1 MKQISTLL
9 IQIRENEAIKKQ
21 EYECF
26 LKYSELNRSEMSSF
40 DVFKTP
46 QFDETILKG
55 FDMVFIGGASE
66 ASVLDPASYPFVPC
80 LIEVLKTC
88 ITQNIPTFASC
99 FGFQAAVLALEG
111 SIFKD
116 PDEIEM
122 GTYPISLSNSAL
134 NDPVFKNCPNPFMA
148 ITVHQEMATE
158 LPSNCELLAYTQKC
172 AHAFKVKDKPFYAFQ
187 FHPEVDKETLIHRLG
202 VYQSKYTDGPD
213 HFQSIIENAVE
224 TPESNGLVK
233 VFVDYYRSKLS
244 S

>member
-1 MKQISTLL
+1 MKQFSTLL

-21 EYECF
+21 EFECF
-26 LKYSELNRSEMSSF
+26 LKYSGLNISEMKSF
-40 DVFKTP
+40 DVFKSP
-46 QFDETILKG
+46 QFNETILEG

-66 ASVLDPASYPFVPC
+66 ASVLDPDSFPFVPN
-80 LIEVLKTC
+80 LIKVLKVC
-88 ITQNIPTFASC
+88 ITKNIPTFASC

-111 SIFKD
+111 RIFKD

-122 GTYPISLSNSAL
+122 GTYPISLSKAAL
-134 NDPVFKNCPNPFMA
+134 NDPILKNCPNPFMA

-158 LPSNCELLAYTQKC
+158 LPSSCELLAYTEKC
-172 AHAFKVKDKPFYAFQ
+172 SHAFKVKAKPFYAFQ

-202 VYQSKYTDGPD
+202 VYQAKYTDGPN
-213 HFQSIIENAVE
+213 HFKTIIEDAVE

-233 VFVDYYRSKLS
+233 VFVDYYKNQPS

>member
-1 MKQISTLL
+1 MKEISTLL
-9 IQIRENEAIKKQ
+9 IQIRENETIKQQ

-26 LKYSELNRSEMSSF
+26 LKYSGLKSSELSSF

-66 ASVLDPASYPFVPC
+66 ASVLDPASYPFVPY
-80 LIEVLKTC
+80 LIEVLKAC

-111 SIFKD
+111 KIFKD
-116 PDEIEM
+116 PEEIEM
-122 GTYPISLSNSAL
+122 GTYPISLSKAAST
-134 NDPVFKNCPNPFMA
+134 DPIFKNCHDPFMA
-148 ITVHQEMATE
+148 ITVHQEMATD
-158 LPSNCELLAYTQKC
+158 LPSNCELLAYTEKC
-172 AHAFKVKDKPFYAFQ
+172 SHAFKVIGKPFYAFQ

-202 VYQSKYTDGPD
+202 VYQAKYTDGPD
-213 HFQSIIENAVE
+213 HFKKIIESAVE

-233 VFVDYYRSKLS
+233 VFVDYYKSKLNS
-244 S
+244 